1 MKHSVLLLLPVCVAA
16 AWARPRENGVR
27 PGNLQ
32 PAAVQQGSNPFAGQP
47 ASIAEGERL
56 YKQSG
61 CVNCHGAQGEG
72 GMGPDLSDG
81 EWLHGGGDPEVFRS
95 IARGRP
101 DGMPAW
107 GAKLKEDQI
116 WMVVAYLR
124 SLE

>member
-1 MKHSVLLLLPVCVAA
+1 LSGGEPGS
-16 AWARPRENGVR
+16 RP
-27 PGNLQ
+27 
-32 PAAVQQGSNPFAGQP
+32 PAAVLQGGNPFAGQP
-47 ASIAEGERL
+47 ASIAEGQRL

-72 GMGPDLSDG
+72 GMGPDLSDE

-107 GAKLKEDQI
+107 GTKLKEDQI
-116 WMVVAYLR
+116 WMIVAYIR
-124 SLE
+124 SLK